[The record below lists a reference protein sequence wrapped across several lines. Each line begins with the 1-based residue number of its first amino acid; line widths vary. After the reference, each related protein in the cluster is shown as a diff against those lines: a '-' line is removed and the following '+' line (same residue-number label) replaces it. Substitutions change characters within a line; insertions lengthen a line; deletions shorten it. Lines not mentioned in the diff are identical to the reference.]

1 MTSFPGTIRESRRL
15 YFFFLPIRREEND
28 RSIDGDTHRAHNVH
42 ERSRLDVEEIEKR
55 YVPQLLSA
63 DGRTE
68 YRTGWVSL
76 PDASKGSSA
85 MTSVRAVFVDVGRGM
100 ANDGGTKTI
109 ARTDE
114 ESASSRSAVTIPSV
128 PFWQAKLIVHVYQ
141 LNDDGPGEEC
151 LSDDQEVSSLS
162 QWCLPEKQFEGL
174 WDTLM
179 FDGSGVKERLLRYAT
194 TAMQFA
200 NVGVDKNIIS
210 INRVVLLHGPPGTGK
225 TTLCKALAQKLAIR
239 TGHLYNSSYLLEINA
254 HSLFSKWFSE
264 SGKLV
269 MKLFEHIL
277 ELVEEEDSLVC
288 ILIDEV
294 ESLSAARKSAAS
306 GNEPSDAIRVVN
318 ALLTQ
323 IDRLRTK
330 DNVLILTTSNIT
342 EAIDVAF
349 VDRADI
355 KEYVGLPNVRA
366 RYEILRSC
374 VNELMRVGLVCPAT
388 RMWTWDERAARGDID
403 NVDVT
408 IEGNDDDVLVVES
421 NLLIRVSQACEGLS
435 GRALRKL
442 PLQAHS
448 AYVHRPD
455 CRSTLREFLRAL
467 FCAAKDEQA
476 NRKKLVS
483 G

>member
-1 MTSFPGTIRESRRL
+1 MNSDDTNRITHSL
-15 YFFFLPIRREEND
+15 YKKTFYSTNAQNKQHSNTTHQHRYENGQTLD
-28 RSIDGDTHRAHNVH
+28 LSMLFAVKSEIAK
-42 ERSRLDVEEIEKR
+42 DVEEIKVEIE
-55 YVPQLLSA
+55 
-63 DGRTE
+63 GTE
-68 YRTGWVSL
+68 RV
-76 PDASKGSSA
+76 
-85 MTSVRAVFVDVGRGM
+85 
-100 ANDGGTKTI
+100 ANFFD
-109 ARTDE
+109 
-114 ESASSRSAVTIPSV
+114 
-128 PFWQAKLIVHVYQ
+128 AKLRVHTYV
-141 LNDDGPGEEC
+141 LDEDGAGEEM
-151 LSDDQEVSSLS
+151 LSEEQEVSSLS
-162 QWCLPEKQFEGL
+162 QWNLPAIEFKDS
-174 WDTLM
+174 WDTLV
-179 FDGSGVKERLLRYAT
+179 FDSEIKQRLLRYAMS
-194 TAMQFA
+194 AMRFSQA
-200 NVGVDKNIIS
+200 GVNKSVIS

-239 TGHLYNSSYLLEINA
+239 MSNRYESCHLLEINA

-323 IDRLRTK
+323 IDRLRTR

-355 KEYVGLPNVRA
+355 KQYIGLPSHRA
-366 RYEILRSC
+366 RFMILRSC
-374 VNELMRVGLVCPAT
+374 VMELARVGLVSLPKVSTSSFMNYYNKEHDTKSIESDGGLLLSQVA
-388 RMWTWDERAARGDID
+388 ERC
-403 NVDVT
+403 
-408 IEGNDDDVLVVES
+408 
-421 NLLIRVSQACEGLS
+421 QGLS

-448 AYVHRPD
+448 AYLVGTKGGD
-455 CRSTLREFLRAL
+455 EDEVFTLNEFLTALLRA
-467 FCAAKDEQA
+467 AIDEQKCREEL
-476 NRKKLVS
+476 NM

>member
-1 MTSFPGTIRESRRL
+1 
-15 YFFFLPIRREEND
+15 
-28 RSIDGDTHRAHNVH
+28 
-42 ERSRLDVEEIEKR
+42 
-55 YVPQLLSA
+55 
-63 DGRTE
+63 
-68 YRTGWVSL
+68 
-76 PDASKGSSA
+76 
-85 MTSVRAVFVDVGRGM
+85 
-100 ANDGGTKTI
+100 
-109 ARTDE
+109 
-114 ESASSRSAVTIPSV
+114 
-128 PFWQAKLIVHVYQ
+128 
-141 LNDDGPGEEC
+141 
-151 LSDDQEVSSLS
+151 VSSLS
-162 QWCLPEKQFEGL
+162 QWNLPAIEFKDS
-174 WDTLM
+174 WDTLV
-179 FDGSGVKERLLRYAT
+179 FDSEIKQRLLRYAMS
-194 TAMQFA
+194 AMRFA
-200 NVGVDKNIIS
+200 QAGVNKSVIS

-239 TGHLYNSSYLLEINA
+239 TSHLYESCHLLEINA

-323 IDRLRTK
+323 IDRLRTR
-330 DNVLILTTSNIT
+330 DNVLMYVIFDTPYLTLNSSYSTHTITHSLTTSNIT

-355 KEYVGLPNVRA
+355 KQYIGLPSHRA
-366 RYEILRSC
+366 RFMILRSC
-374 VNELMRVGLVCPAT
+374 VMELARVGLVILPHDTTSSLVMDYYKRHDDTKSTNTSGSELLSQVA
-388 RMWTWDERAARGDID
+388 ERC
-403 NVDVT
+403 
-408 IEGNDDDVLVVES
+408 
-421 NLLIRVSQACEGLS
+421 QGLS

-448 AYVHRPD
+448 SYLVGTKGGDRD
-455 CRSTLREFLRAL
+455 EVFTLKEFLNALLRA
-467 FCAAKDEQA
+467 AVDEQKSRTEL
-476 NRKKLVS
+476 NM